1 MNKCAVG
8 IFWRFA
14 QRLFYLTVIDC
25 RLQVSKVTMGTTVHV
40 SDMGTTV
47 HVSDNGNNSPCK
59 NPTATFLPI

>member
-14 QRLFYLTVIDC
+14 QRLFYLTVIDR

-40 SDMGTTV
+40 RIQLPPFYLYDLINI
-47 HVSDNGNNSPCK
+47 HVVEICSHDAK
-59 NPTATFLPI
+59 A